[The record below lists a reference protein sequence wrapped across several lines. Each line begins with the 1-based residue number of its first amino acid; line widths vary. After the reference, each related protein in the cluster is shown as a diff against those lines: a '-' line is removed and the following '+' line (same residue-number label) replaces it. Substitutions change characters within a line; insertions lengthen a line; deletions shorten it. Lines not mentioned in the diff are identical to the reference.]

1 MSTETTI
8 FLGVGAYMV
17 LMLVVGIYAARRT
30 HSATEFAVA
39 GRSLPLWLC
48 TATIIATWF
57 GGGTM
62 MGASGAAY
70 DEGLLGVIADPF
82 GAALCLFLVGL
93 FFARLVRRLK
103 LFTFVEF
110 IDRRFGTTC
119 AVIASFASLFSS
131 ILWTAGMLVAFGLV
145 FELLTGTPLALGII
159 GGALVVI
166 IYTTVGGMLAVAL
179 TDFVQ
184 MLIIAVGLVVL
195 LGIVVADSGGW
206 SVIAAQLPENTW
218 RMLPLQN
225 TPERWL
231 NYLRAWL
238 IFGLADLASQSLLQR
253 AMAAKTERVAQNS
266 FYLASLG
273 YLGFGMIP
281 VLLGIIASVT
291 MPELPNS
298 ESALPALA
306 LEHLHP
312 IGVALFVGALL
323 AAIMSSS
330 DSTLLAGATIISTN
344 LLPLVHKD
352 ASDRQRLA
360 VARSGIFV
368 CGLVAVV
375 VALNARF
382 VFDNVLDSN
391 LLMLAAIIVPF
402 ILGIWWKRANRAGAL
417 SAMVV
422 GITAWLATGVYYP
435 QLPGDLIGLGACLA
449 TMLIVTPLTQ
459 KVDPPR
465 PLTDH
470 DGQPVVLRDRLGVIG
485 LRRQARARS

>member
-1 MSTETTI
+1 MTTETII
-8 FLGVGAYMV
+8 FIGVGAYMT
-17 LMLVVGIYAARRT
+17 LMLLVGIYAARRT

-70 DEGLLGVIADPF
+70 DQGLLGVIADPF

-110 IDRRFGTTC
+110 IDRRFGPTC
-119 AVIASFASLFSS
+119 AVIASLASLFSS
-131 ILWTAGMLVAFGLV
+131 ILWTAGMLVAFGLI
-145 FELLTGTPLALGII
+145 FELLTGTPLLLGIM

-166 IYTTVGGMLAVAL
+166 VYTTIGGMLAVAL

-184 MLIIAVGLVVL
+184 MLIIAVGLLVL
-195 LGIVVADSGGW
+195 LALVVTDNGGW
-206 SVIAAQLPENTW
+206 SAIAAQLPEDTW
-218 RMLPLQN
+218 RMLPLEN

-238 IFGLADLASQSLLQR
+238 IFGLADIASQSLLQR
-253 AMAAKTERVAQNS
+253 AMAAKTERVAQQS
-266 FYLASLG
+266 FYLASIS
-273 YLGFGMIP
+273 YLSFGMIP

-291 MPELPNS
+291 MPELANS

-312 IGVALFVGALL
+312 VGVALFVGALL
-323 AAIMSSS
+323 AAIMSSC
-330 DSTLLAGATIISTN
+330 DSTLLSGATIISTN
-344 LLPLVHKD
+344 LLPLVHND
-352 ASDRQRLA
+352 ASDQLKLTVARWGIFACGA
-360 VARSGIFV
+360 VAVI
-368 CGLVAVV
+368 

-382 VFDNVLDSN
+382 VFDKVLDAN

-402 ILGIWWKRANRAGAL
+402 ILGVWWQKANRAGAL

-422 GITAWLATGVYYP
+422 GIIAWLATGLFYP
-435 QLPGDLIGLGACLA
+435 NLPGDLIGLGACLA

-459 KVDPPR
+459 KMDPPR
-465 PLTDH
+465 PV
-470 DGQPVVLRDRLGVIG
+470 QINACP
-485 LRRQARARS
+485 

>member
-8 FLGVGAYMV
+8 FIGVGAYMV
-17 LMLVVGIYAARRT
+17 LMLLVGIYAARRT

-62 MGASGAAY
+62 MGASGAAH

-110 IDRRFGTTC
+110 IERRFGPTC

-131 ILWTAGMLVAFGLV
+131 ILWTAGMLVAFGLI
-145 FELLTGTPLALGII
+145 FELLTGTPLALGIL
-159 GGALVVI
+159 GGALVVV
-166 IYTTVGGMLAVAL
+166 IYTTIGGMLAVAL

-195 LGIVVADSGGW
+195 LVIVVSDSGGW

-218 RMLPLQN
+218 RMLPLEH

-238 IFGLADLASQSLLQR
+238 IFGLADIASQSLLQR

-266 FYLASLG
+266 FFLASVS

-291 MPELPNS
+291 MPELANS

-312 IGVALFVGALL
+312 VGVALFVGALL
-323 AAIMSSS
+323 AAIMSSC
-330 DSTLLAGATIISTN
+330 DSTLLAGATILSTN
-344 LLPLVHKD
+344 VLPFVRKD
-352 ASDRQRLA
+352 PSDQLKLA
-360 VARSGIFV
+360 VARWGIFA
-368 CGLVAVV
+368 CGAVAVL

-382 VFDNVLDSN
+382 VFDNILDAN

-402 ILGIWWKRANRAGAL
+402 ILGVWWKKANRAGAL
-417 SAMVV
+417 SAMIV
-422 GITAWLATGVYYP
+422 GIIAWLATGIYYP
-435 QLPGDLIGLGACLA
+435 QLPGDLIGLAACLT
-449 TMLIVTPLTQ
+449 TMLVVTPLTQ
-459 KVDPPR
+459 KMDPPR
-465 PLTDH
+465 PVEASVY
-470 DGQPVVLRDRLGVIG
+470 P
-485 LRRQARARS
+485 